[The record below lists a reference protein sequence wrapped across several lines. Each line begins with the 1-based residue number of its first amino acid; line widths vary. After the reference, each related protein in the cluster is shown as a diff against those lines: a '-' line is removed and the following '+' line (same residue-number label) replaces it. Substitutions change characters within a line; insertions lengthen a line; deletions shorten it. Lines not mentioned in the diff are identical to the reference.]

1 MMFLRPSTG
10 ECRVM
15 RLCDRLVAIAEQ
27 ADAKL
32 LSVVPCSL
40 RPLRRLVYRKLDV
53 ALKQSVGDGAQSLP
67 V

>member
-1 MMFLRPSTG
+1 M
-10 ECRVM
+10 M